1 MADFLKLGDIKG
13 EFASKAVIHS
23 DYLPEKAV
31 AQPEGFVIP
40 TDGDDIVIDGLD
52 RMANAYVD
60 GAIGG
65 FQSDA
70 LTSGGREGYW
80 DWSSEP
86 TPYDQ
91 TNGGLEDSPV
101 RGGGASTFNADALV
115 KQVNGTIGYE
125 MQPDEYFSHNPEWF
139 APGSTVDSLTG
150 EGRPTKIW
158 TNGGA
163 STFEDS
169 NKFLDVGS
177 CGIDLK
183 SDADLNDAVFGM
195 RQNIDWTAAN
205 GGPGSSYLTA
215 KNASKSNA
223 YVNEDDDSFP
233 GRHGIDRSI
242 KGTHVVCFEDI
253 GSGDQ
258 DNNNLLIGVRENI
271 TGTAGAGGSTFMT
284 GNLGCQTMPPM
295 DNIGGQAGPGGTSYM
310 TGQFDFPTNNLGG
323 SASPGGDDI

>member
-1 MADFLKLGDIKG
+1 MHREGITLHRVRSMPHISTYGGSYFSAQPEKEDFGSFEPREAKFQEASTNDELTGLKGLNWGEICDVGASLRQSDDFIKLGDIKG
-13 EFASKAVIHS
+13 
-23 DYLPEKAV
+23 
-31 AQPEGFVIP
+31 
-40 TDGDDIVIDGLD
+40 D
-52 RMANAYVD
+52 RL
-60 GAIGG
+60 
-65 FQSDA
+65 F
-70 LTSGGREGYW
+70 T
-80 DWSSEP
+80 
-86 TPYDQ
+86 T
-91 TNGGLEDSPV
+91 
-101 RGGGASTFNADALV
+101 GGG
-115 KQVNGTIGYE
+115 G
-125 MQPDEYFSHNPEWF
+125 
-139 APGSTVDSLTG
+139 DSITG
-150 EGRPTKIW
+150 EGRSTNIW

-284 GNLGCQTMPPM
+284 G
-295 DNIGGQAGPGGTSYM
+295 
-310 TGQFDFPTNNLGG
+310 QFEMPTNNLTG
-323 SASPGGDDI
+323 SADPGGDDI